1 MATPVPVSRVTPA
14 KEAQFSLAISQFP
27 ESLHPI
33 LNEIDDEGNGQL
45 ELDEITEVFTNYAEQ
60 KRSEKE
66 GTIALSQLPKEI
78 RPTLKVFDVD
88 GDGTVGAV
96 ELA

>member
-1 MATPVPVSRVTPA
+1 MGRGMGPGRGRPKRG
-14 KEAQFSLAISQFP
+14 QLSLSISQFP
-27 ESLHPI
+27 ESLHPF
-33 LNEIDDEGNGQL
+33 LNELDDEGDGQL
-45 ELDEITEVFTNYAEQ
+45 ELDEITELITNYAEL

>member
-1 MATPVPVSRVTPA
+1 MGPGRGRPKRG
-14 KEAQFSLAISQFP
+14 QLSLSISQFP
-27 ESLHPI
+27 ESLHPF
-33 LNEIDDEGNGQL
+33 LNELDDEGDGQL
-45 ELDEITEVFTNYAEQ
+45 ELDEITELITNYAEL

>member
-1 MATPVPVSRVTPA
+1 METPVPV
-14 KEAQFSLAISQFP
+14 KEEFSVSITQFP
-27 ESLHPI
+27 ESLHGI
-33 LNEIDDEGNGQL
+33 LREFDDEGNGKL

-60 KRSEKE
+60 RKAGKE
-66 GTIALSQLPKEI
+66 GTIALSQFPKEL